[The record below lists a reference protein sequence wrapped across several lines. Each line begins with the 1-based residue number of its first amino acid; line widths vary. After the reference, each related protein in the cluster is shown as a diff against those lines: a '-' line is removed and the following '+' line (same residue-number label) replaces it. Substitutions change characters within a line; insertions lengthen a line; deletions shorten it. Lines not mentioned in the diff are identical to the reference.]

1 MDMFRPLVTGIVS
14 IVVLDGVWLGV
25 LMGGFYRTALG
36 PIARTSADGS
46 LAPIWAAAAPV
57 YVLLALGQYLFVM
70 PKVAP
75 GAYGDA
81 LLWGALFGLIVYGV
95 YDFTNWSTLR
105 DYSPMLVLVDVGWG
119 TAASA
124 VVAAVMRFSMKP

>member
-1 MDMFRPLVTGIVS
+1 MLGPLLAGIVS
-14 IVVLDGVWLGV
+14 IVLLDLLWLGA

-36 PIARTSADGS
+36 PIARTAADGS
-46 LAPIWAAAAPV
+46 LTPIWAAAAPV
-57 YVLLALGQYLFVM
+57 YLLLALGQYAFVM

-81 LLWGALFGLIVYGV
+81 LFWGAAFGLVVYGV

-105 DYSPMLVLVDVGWG
+105 AYSPALAFVDIGWG
-119 TAASA
+119 MAASA
-124 VVAAVMRFSMKP
+124 IAAVVMRFSMKA

>member
-1 MDMFRPLVTGIVS
+1 MVRALLAGLVS
-14 IVVLDGVWLGV
+14 IVALDALWLGG

-36 PIARTSADGS
+36 PIARTTADGS
-46 LAPIWAAAAPV
+46 LAPLWAAAAPV
-57 YVLLALGQYLFVM
+57 YVCLALGQYFFVM

-81 LLWGALFGLIVYGV
+81 LLWGALFGVVVYGV

-105 DYSPMLVLVDVGWG
+105 GFSATLAFVDVGWG
-119 TAASA
+119 MTASA
-124 VVAAVMRFSMKP
+124 IVAAIMRFSMKP

>member
-1 MDMFRPLVTGIVS
+1 MDILRPLLAGIVS
-14 IVVLDGVWLGV
+14 IVVLDGLWLWV

-36 PIARTSADGS
+36 PIARTAVDGS

-57 YVLLALGQYLFVM
+57 YVLLAVGQYVFVM

-81 LLWGALFGLIVYGV
+81 LLWGAIFGLVVYGV

-105 DYSPMLVLVDVGWG
+105 GYSPTLAFVDIGWG
-119 TAASA
+119 MAASA
-124 VVAAVMRFSMKP
+124 AAAAIMRFSMKS